1 MIEKYKVFVPRAGSG
16 SDSFPHSILGKP
28 FIGEP
33 GSAST
38 ETYIVVAYFDTF
50 EEAKNFLS
58 YLKTKFF
65 RFLVL
70 LNKPTQDAP
79 RRVYKHVPTQDF
91 SQSWNDQKLQKKYKL
106 SNEEISFM
114 NELIREME

>member
-1 MIEKYKVFVPRAGSG
+1 M
-16 SDSFPHSILGKP
+16 
-28 FIGEP
+28 
-33 GSAST
+33 
-38 ETYIVVAYFDTF
+38 
-50 EEAKNFLS
+50 S

-106 SNEEISFM
+106 SNEEISFV

>member
-1 MIEKYKVFVPRAGSG
+1 M
-16 SDSFPHSILGKP
+16 
-28 FIGEP
+28 
-33 GSAST
+33 
-38 ETYIVVAYFDTF
+38 
-50 EEAKNFLS
+50 
-58 YLKTKFF
+58 
-65 RFLVL
+65 

-106 SNEEISFM
+106 SNEEISFV